1 MAVLLVRADSM
12 FPEGN
17 GKPRAVAKDG
27 EPAPLI
33 NELVF
38 NAKTAVDSLW
48 KACLLYTS
56 PSPRD

>member
-1 MAVLLVRADSM
+1 MAALLMRADSM

-33 NELVF
+33 NELVV
-38 NAKTAVDSLW
+38 NAWITLSI
-48 KACLLYTS
+48 
-56 PSPRD
+56 R